1 MKKLLIALLMT
12 CVTTLFAAAA
22 QAPVIKPN
30 ASPYKEGVQY
40 KVLPPE
46 MRALPTAKAALDA
59 VPPNHVEVIAFFSY
73 GCPVCNRME
82 PEVEKWYESKKN
94 LNIITFYDVPV
105 DWAHPGWDNLAR
117 AYYIAEG
124 AKVLAKAHPAIFKA
138 VHQQG
143 MKFPTKESLQEFFLT
158 QVGMSRD
165 QFNSLYDSFSVRR
178 HLKQAELLREEYNIM
193 SIPAFVINGKYYV
206 DVQTAGSVSQT
217 IDVVNYLVNKES
229 FTQGEEEIK
238 FDNAIVDVK
247 PAPAEAPI
255 VPSTAK

>member
-1 MKKLLIALLMT
+1 MKKLLMALLMV
-12 CVTTLFAAAA
+12 CATTVFAAAT
-22 QAPVIKPN
+22 QAPVIKAD

-40 KVLPPE
+40 KLLPPE
-46 MRALPTAKAALDA
+46 MRAQPTAKAALDA

-73 GCPVCNRME
+73 GCPVCNRIE

-94 LNIITFYDVPV
+94 LNIVTFYDVPV

-124 AKVLAKAHPAIFKA
+124 AKMLGKAHPAIFKA
-138 VHQQG
+138 IHQQG
-143 MKFPTKESLQEFFLT
+143 LKFPTKDDLQEFFLT

-165 QFNSLYDSFSVRR
+165 QFNSLYDSFGVRR

-206 DVQTAGSVSQT
+206 DVQTAGGITQA
-217 IDVVNYLVNKES
+217 IDVLNYLVNKES
-229 FTQGEEEIK
+229 FTQGEDEIK
-238 FDNAIVDVK
+238 FDNATVQVK
-247 PAPAEAPI
+247 PTPTETAI
-255 VPSTAK
+255 KPSTAN